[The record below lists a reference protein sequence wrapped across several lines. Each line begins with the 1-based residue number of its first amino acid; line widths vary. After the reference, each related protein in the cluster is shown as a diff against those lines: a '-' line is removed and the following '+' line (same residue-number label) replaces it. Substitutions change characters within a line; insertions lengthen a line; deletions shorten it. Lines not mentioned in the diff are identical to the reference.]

1 MDSNMVKQPYELS
14 PPIRRFEPFRPFRI
28 AWLYFRI
35 GAMNELQY
43 RANFFIQLFQS
54 LLSLGVGLAVLA
66 LVFSQTTNLNGWSR
80 SQLIAVLGVQI
91 LMGGIIH
98 TFVQPN
104 MTHLL
109 ADIRE
114 GKLDF
119 ALTKPEDGQLLVS
132 VRDVRIWQFVDI
144 LSGTVVLIVAVLQ
157 LGHGLGFVDAL
168 AFVAAIVIGS
178 SMFYCFWMVVTT
190 GAFWLVKMDEV
201 VELFEGVYQSG
212 RWPVGVYPRWLRL
225 GVTFLIPIAFAV
237 TVPAEALTSR
247 LNGATLAFALLLA
260 VAFLVFT
267 RWFWRRGL
275 KRYSGASA

>member
-1 MDSNMVKQPYELS
+1 MADEPVRQPYELS

-28 AWLYFRI
+28 AWLYFRV

-54 LLSLGVGLAVLA
+54 VLSLGVGLAVLA
-66 LVFSQTTNLNGWSR
+66 LVFSQTTNLNGWTR
-80 SQLIAVLGVQI
+80 SQLLAVLGVQI
-91 LMGGIIH
+91 LIGGIIH

-109 ADIRE
+109 ADIRD

-119 ALTKPEDGQLLVS
+119 ALAKPEDGQLLVS
-132 VRDVRIWQFVDI
+132 VRDVRIWQVVDI
-144 LSGTVVLIVAVLQ
+144 VSGTVVLVVAVLQ
-157 LGHGLGFVDAL
+157 LGQGIGVLDAL
-168 AFVAAIVIGS
+168 AFVAAIAIGG

-190 GAFWLVKMDEV
+190 GAFWLVRMDEV
-201 VELFEGVYQSG
+201 VELFEGVFQSG
-212 RWPVGVYPRWLRL
+212 RWPVGVYPRWLRFGL
-225 GVTFLIPIAFAV
+225 TFLIPIAFAV

-247 LNGATLAFALLLA
+247 LNPSTLLFALLLA
-260 VAFLVFT
+260 IVFLVFT